1 MNRLVVILIAIVVSI
16 FGTPITGI
24 IFLVYS
30 WPEHANGKEAY
41 AAYCR
46 KHRRAC

>member
-1 MNRLVVILIAIVVSI
+1 MNKLVVILIAIVVSI
-16 FGTPITGI
+16 VGTPIAGI
-24 IFLVYS
+24 FFLVSS
-30 WPEHANGKEAY
+30 WPEHANDKEAY